1 MCKDYEKIMT
11 WLLCKHST
19 LSFNKHWKYSK
30 NWMWQHSSRYYLCA
44 VLIGFFLFIT
54 SRAVATFT
62 FIYMHASLY
71 TCLTFVWGETCGH
84 TICPADCIQPSGQ
97 QNPIAV
103 QSWRG
108 VCPPACAC
116 VRMWTPVGKARVI
129 KVMQWRLICL
139 HPPRQNA
146 STIFVCCCT
155 YSTYILYFLC

>member
-44 VLIGFFLFIT
+44 VIMFFFLFIT

-116 VRMWTPVGKARVI
+116 VGMWTPVGKARVI
-129 KVMQWRLICL
+129 KVMQWRLRCKVDL
-139 HPPRQNA
+139 PPP
-146 STIFVCCCT
+146 T
-155 YSTYILYFLC
+155 